1 MPDSLPTPEV
11 IAALEARQ
19 EEALGKLAELELQIE
34 RALADF
40 TAVSNRAA
48 EIRVS
53 GKQSQP
59 AAEPTVLKFPSP
71 PAASVPAV
79 KVA

>member
-1 MPDSLPTPEV
+1 MSDALPTVAV

-19 EEALGKLAELELQIE
+19 EEALVKLAELEQQIE
-34 RALADF
+34 LALSDF
-40 TAVSNRAA
+40 TAVSKRAA

-53 GKQSQP
+53 GKQAP
-59 AAEPTVLKFPSP
+59 AEATILKFPATP
-71 PAASVPAV
+71 VASVPAV

>member
-11 IAALEARQ
+11 IAALESRQ
-19 EEALGKLAELELQIE
+19 EEVLGKLAELEQQIE
-34 RALADF
+34 KALADF
-40 TAVSNRAA
+40 TAVSKRAA

-53 GKQSQP
+53 GKQQP
-59 AAEPTVLKFPSP
+59 AAEPAILKFPTA